1 MVKKFQSVEEV
12 LEDLY
17 EIKVV
22 VNPIHEK
29 IEKV

>member
-29 IEKV
+29 IEKL